1 MGASI
6 DLAVWVKEARTFA
19 SKTQDD
25 LAPAACGFSFAFL
38 QPLMRLFFAPVFR
51 RPVFSKLNPIENQQN
66 IAKSTKI

>member
-25 LAPAACGFSFAFL
+25 LAADAAFFL
-38 QPLMRLFFAPVFR
+38 RLCSDGLF
-51 RPVFSKLNPIENQQN
+51 FSKLNPIENQQN

>member
-25 LAPAACGFSFAFL
+25 LADNLAVTKAADAA
-38 QPLMRLFFAPVFR
+38 FFAPVFR

>member
-25 LAPAACGFSFAFL
+25 LAADAA
-38 QPLMRLFFAPVFR
+38 FFCTCIQTTCF
-51 RPVFSKLNPIENQQN
+51 FKI
-66 IAKSTKI
+66 KSY

>member
-25 LAPAACGFSFAFL
+25 LADNLAVTKAADAAFFCAGV
-38 QPLMRLFFAPVFR
+38 QTACFF
-51 RPVFSKLNPIENQQN
+51 KI
-66 IAKSTKI
+66 KSY

>member
-25 LAPAACGFSFAFL
+25 LAADAA
-38 QPLMRLFFAPVFR
+38 FFCAGVQTACF
-51 RPVFSKLNPIENQQN
+51 FKIKSYL
-66 IAKSTKI
+66 KSTKYRKKYKNLIF

>member
-25 LAPAACGFSFAFL
+25 LAADAAFFL
-38 QPLMRLFFAPVFR
+38 RLCSDGLFF
-51 RPVFSKLNPIENQQN
+51 QN
-66 IAKSTKI
+66 

>member
-25 LAPAACGFSFAFL
+25 LADNLAVTKAADAAFFL
-38 QPLMRLFFAPVFR
+38 RLCSDGLFF
-51 RPVFSKLNPIENQQN
+51 QN
-66 IAKSTKI
+66 

>member
-25 LAPAACGFSFAFL
+25 LAADAAFL
-38 QPLMRLFFAPVFR
+38 FAYIQMAVLF
-51 RPVFSKLNPIENQQN
+51 KI
-66 IAKSTKI
+66 KSY

>member
-25 LAPAACGFSFAFL
+25 LAADAA
-38 QPLMRLFFAPVFR
+38 FFCACVQTACF
-51 RPVFSKLNPIENQQN
+51 FKI
-66 IAKSTKI
+66 KSY

>member
-25 LAPAACGFSFAFL
+25 LAADAA
-38 QPLMRLFFAPVFR
+38 FFCACVQTACF
-51 RPVFSKLNPIENQQN
+51 FSKLNPIENQQN

>member
-25 LAPAACGFSFAFL
+25 LADNLAVTKAADAAFFCACIQAAC
-38 QPLMRLFFAPVFR
+38 FF
-51 RPVFSKLNPIENQQN
+51 KI
-66 IAKSTKI
+66 KSY